1 MEKVPSTIALHIR
14 GFSAAL
20 SALTVVICGAALA
33 IQLFTLVRDFVVNS
47 LPVLIDSHAHSELV
61 SAEEALSSLS
71 ILDFIPTLG
80 VGSSYLVMTSLSY
93 VLDKEVA
100 RKGANSSGSLTVALV
115 VSIVMSYISL
125 FALAPVVD

>member
-20 SALTVVICGAALA
+20 SALAVVICGAALA

-71 ILDFIPTLG
+71 VLDFIPTLG
-80 VGSSYLVMTSLSY
+80 VGASYLVMTSLSY

-100 RKGANSSGSLTVALV
+100 RKGANSSGSLTVALA

>member
-20 SALTVVICGAALA
+20 SALAVVICGAALA
-33 IQLFTLVRDFVVNS
+33 IQLFTLVRDFVVNL

-71 ILDFIPTLG
+71 VLDFIPTLG
-80 VGSSYLVMTSLSY
+80 IGASYLVMTSLSY

-100 RKGANSSGSLTVALV
+100 RKGANSSGSLTVALA